1 MKKISYGCIIVLF
14 TFILTTGILTC
25 GWKCDEALCE
35 DIEALHTDKSS
46 PTQGLMRIISS
57 HTSKMLDAIMI
68 GDFNAVLKES
78 VEIINAS
85 DVVMR
90 MFFSADGKPGEWF
103 GKAGNDPD
111 DQKAVQAMMEDFEK
125 YLKLVTDA
133 SRNVAETSKSKN
145 IVETYN
151 SFDAMLRKAC
161 FACHQT
167 SRLEW
172 PGWMKQVE
180 DAK

>member
-1 MKKISYGCIIVLF
+1 MKKISYGYIIVLF
-14 TFILTTGILTC
+14 IFILTTGMLTC
-25 GWKCDEALCE
+25 GWKGSEALSG
-35 DIEALHTDKSS
+35 DIESRHADKST

-103 GKAGNDPD
+103 SKAGNDPD
-111 DQKAVQAMMEDFEK
+111 DPKAVEAMKEDFEK

-172 PGWMKQVE
+172 PGWMKQA
-180 DAK
+180 DTK

>member
-1 MKKISYGCIIVLF
+1 MKKISNVCIILF
-14 TFILTTGILTC
+14 FAFFLTTGILTC
-25 GWKCDEALCE
+25 VWKCSEVLCD
-35 DIEALHTDKSS
+35 DIESLHVDKSS

-68 GDFNAVLKES
+68 GDFNAVMKES
-78 VEIINAS
+78 KEIINAS

-90 MFFSADGKPGEWF
+90 MFFSADGKAGEWF
-103 GKAGNDPD
+103 SKAGNDPD
-111 DQKAVQAMMEDFEK
+111 DPKAVQAMREDFEK

-133 SRNVAETSKSKN
+133 SRHVAETSKSKN

-151 SFDAMLRKAC
+151 SFDSMLRKAC
-161 FACHQT
+161 FKCHQT

-180 DAK
+180 EE

>member
-1 MKKISYGCIIVLF
+1 MKKIRNICIIMLF
-14 TFILTTGILTC
+14 TFILTNGVLTC
-25 GWKCDEALCE
+25 GWKCSEALCG
-35 DIEALHTDKSS
+35 DIESLHTDKST

-85 DVVMR
+85 DIVMR
-90 MFFSADGKPGEWF
+90 MFFSADGKAGEWF
-103 GKAGNDPD
+103 SKAGNDPND
-111 DQKAVQAMMEDFEK
+111 PKAVQTMREDFEK

-133 SRNVAETSKSKN
+133 SRNVAEISKNKN

-151 SFDAMLRKAC
+151 SFDSMLRKAC

-180 DAK
+180 DTE

>member
-1 MKKISYGCIIVLF
+1 MMKISKVSIVMLF
-14 TFILTTGILTC
+14 SFFLTTGILTY
-25 GWKCDEALCE
+25 GWKCNEALCE
-35 DIEALHTDKSS
+35 DIEKLHVDKSS

-68 GDFNAVLKES
+68 GNFDAVLKES

-90 MFFSADGKPGEWF
+90 MFFSVDGKAGEWF
-103 GKAGNDPD
+103 SKAGNDPD
-111 DQKAVQAMMEDFEK
+111 DPKAVQAMMEDFEK

-133 SRNVAETSKSKN
+133 SRNIAETSKSKN

-151 SFDAMLRKAC
+151 SFDSMLRKAC
-161 FACHQT
+161 FACHQQ

-172 PGWMKQVE
+172 PGWMKQAE
-180 DAK
+180 TK